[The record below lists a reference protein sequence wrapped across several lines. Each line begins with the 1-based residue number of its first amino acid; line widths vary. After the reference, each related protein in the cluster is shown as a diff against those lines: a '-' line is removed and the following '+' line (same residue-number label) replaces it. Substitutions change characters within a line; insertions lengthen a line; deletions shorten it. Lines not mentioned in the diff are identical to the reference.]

1 MNLPILL
8 RDGVAP
14 RAANAMELIRG
25 GGQLFGLDRRDG
37 GLSGHSIKRI
47 DADLPAISSNALE
60 LHETV
65 Y

>member
-8 RDGVAP
+8 RDGVVP
-14 RAANAMELIRG
+14 PAANVLELVRD
-25 GGQLFGLDRRDG
+25 GGQFAFGLDRRG
-37 GLSGHSIKRI
+37 GLNGRVERI
-47 DADLPAISSNALE
+47 DADLLAVAPDALE